1 LSARWR
7 RSKRSLQR
15 LNIFKNL
22 RKASKK
28 KVTRKSPIESPWIRR
43 QSYTNRSRGLK
54 IRVDSK
60 AREPEP
66 LIDVLEDERA
76 ITVVAEL
83 AGFSKEDFRINV
95 KNQRLTLSAE
105 GLERKYYKSLNLP
118 KQVIPD
124 TIHMTYKNGVLEVTI
139 RKIAEEKTIDKVAG

>member
-1 LSARWR
+1 
-7 RSKRSLQR
+7 
-15 LNIFKNL
+15 
-22 RKASKK
+22 
-28 KVTRKSPIESPWIRR
+28 VE
-43 QSYTNRSRGLK
+43 G
-54 IRVDSK
+54 K

-66 LIDVLEDERA
+66 LIDVLEDERE

-83 AGFSKEDFRINV
+83 AGFNKEDLRINV
-95 KNQRLTLSAE
+95 KNQRLILSAE

-139 RKIAEEKTIDKVAG
+139 RKVAEEKTIDKVAG

>member
-1 LSARWR
+1 MSARWR
-7 RSKRSLQR
+7 RSKKNLQR
-15 LNIFKNL
+15 FSIFRNL

-28 KVTRKSPIESPWIRR
+28 KASQKSRTESPWAKR

-54 IRVDSK
+54 IHVEGK

-66 LIDVLEDERA
+66 LIDVLEDERE

-83 AGFSKEDFRINV
+83 AGFNKEDLRINV
-95 KNQRLTLSAE
+95 KNQRLILSAE

-124 TIHMTYKNGVLEVTI
+124 TIHMTYKNGVLEVTV
-139 RKIAEEKTIDKVAG
+139 RKVAEEKTIDKVAG